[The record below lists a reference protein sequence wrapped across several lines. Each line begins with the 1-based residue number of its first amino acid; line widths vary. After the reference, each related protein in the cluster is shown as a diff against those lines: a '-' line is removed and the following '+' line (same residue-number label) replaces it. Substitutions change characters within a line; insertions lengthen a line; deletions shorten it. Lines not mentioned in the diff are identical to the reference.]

1 MGNWFRRHKNDIL
14 MWSGLALNAF
24 GTFLACRAT
33 LKVEKEC
40 TKSIKKIEGKNGQEK
55 KKIEKSEAKKL
66 VKAYAGA
73 VGVKILGTGL
83 IIGGF
88 DGVKK
93 DCGKL
98 LTAATGQ
105 ILLLKDF
112 EKQCQKELGTEKVEE
127 IKQKCTNGIQNNR
140 DNGINHNDF
149 ALFFGPEYSDIASG
163 DGFVDFGTL
172 KDIEKY
178 ANNYLNKH
186 KNVTMEDIVCWLGMT
201 DWYGG
206 SVNNL
211 KKYGWEHG
219 DIVDFGLFCSE
230 NMSSA
235 AYIAYCNG
243 FNDTIMLNFNC
254 KKL

>member
-1 MGNWFRRHKNDIL
+1 MSR
-14 MWSGLALNAF
+14 
-24 GTFLACRAT
+24 
-33 LKVEKEC
+33 V
-40 TKSIKKIEGKNGQEK
+40 GKNGQEK

-98 LTAATGQ
+98 LAAAAGQ

-127 IKQKCTNGIQNNR
+127 IKQKCTNSIQNDR
-140 DNGINHNDF
+140 DNGVNRNDF

-178 ANNYLNKH
+178 ANSYLEKH
-186 KNVTMEDIVCWLGMT
+186 KIVTMEDIVCWLGMK
-201 DWYGG
+201 DWF
-206 SVNNL
+206 
-211 KKYGWEHG
+211 GWWHR
-219 DIVDFGLFCSE
+219 S
-230 NMSSA
+230 
-235 AYIAYCNG
+235 
-243 FNDTIMLNFNC
+243 
-254 KKL
+254 